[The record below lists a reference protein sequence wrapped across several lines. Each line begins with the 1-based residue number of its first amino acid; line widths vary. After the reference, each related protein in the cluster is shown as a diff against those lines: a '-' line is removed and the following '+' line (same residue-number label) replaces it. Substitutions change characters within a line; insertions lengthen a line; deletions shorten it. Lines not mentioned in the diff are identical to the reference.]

1 MYTFADS
8 KPQTDQHSWARS
20 WIDFCTFFFLTDLA
34 LGVLYPV
41 HAGFLAH
48 SLNQIT
54 GLKFTEFIDWPYADH
69 SVCRFGWATP
79 FGILFLVD
87 LLPAVVLSSLSLIF
101 IVHSILSARKKTSVF
116 GPSPRQM
123 PVSIPTQFFSKCVH
137 GLRFPLLGGLANVI
151 LYFLV
156 VFPTYNLA
164 EAICYQYQ
172 LHTSLLLLMRAEVE
186 GKDHHGWTPLIY
198 ATQNED
204 RQMIEELLRRSAW
217 IDTTNSHGETPLWIS
232 ASRHRPDLC
241 QLFLDAGAR
250 VDHPDS
256 KGYPPLLAALDEYCY
271 NDYITDYRP
280 LDDQIKQRQ
289 KHQTVMTLVRAG
301 AAVTG
306 FQTPERK
313 TIADLAAE
321 VGEYEIFKLAISQ
334 KPSEF
339 DQISCAGNYLLFKAI
354 ENDDL
359 ELVQLLIDK
368 GMMINLENSAGKSP
382 LEIACQS
389 QKPHAKEITSVLL
402 NHGAV
407 FFPVVAHEKPRWSPP
422 FVSTFRQ
429 N

>member
-1 MYTFADS
+1 MYTFANA
-8 KPQTDQHSWARS
+8 KTDTHWKNRFRKIIGFIS
-20 WIDFCTFFFLTDLA
+20 FFIWTDTA
-34 LGVLYPV
+34 IGVFYPL
-41 HAGFLAH
+41 HAG
-48 SLNQIT
+48 SLVQTLNYVT
-54 GLKFTEFIDWPYADH
+54 GLNFPEFVDWPYGDG
-69 SVCRFGWATP
+69 VYCLFGWATP
-79 FGILFLVD
+79 FSLRILAN
-87 LLPAVVLSSLSLIF
+87 LLPSLLTLSIWLGIEISIFWFLPQMTHFSGSVKQEESLF
-101 IVHSILSARKKTSVF
+101 F
-116 GPSPRQM
+116 PSDL
-123 PVSIPTQFFSKCVH
+123 FSK
-137 GLRFPLLGGLANVI
+137 FLGGLKFSLLGCLTNIV

-204 RQMIEELLRRSAW
+204 RQMIEELLRRSACV
-217 IDTTNSHGETPLWIS
+217 DTTNSRGETPLWIS

-250 VDHPDS
+250 VDHPDFRGNS
-256 KGYPPLLAALDEYCY
+256 PLVAALDEYFY
-271 NDYITDYRP
+271 NYYITDHRP
-280 LDDQIKQRQ
+280 LDNPIKQRQ

-321 VGEYEIFKLAISQ
+321 AGEYEIFKLAISQ

-339 DQISCAGNYLLFKAI
+339 DQILFAGNYLLFKAI

-368 GMMINLENSAGKSP
+368 GMMINLENSTGKSP